1 MTLKV
6 LTTRSRRF
14 TCIRLLWYSPD
25 GITVPPFPVT
35 FTTMALYH
43 SSLRWFEASTCM
55 AASRGPPSSSIK
67 HGLKFPSSPS
77 WHTTA
82 FNACCRMVFWP
93 SWKGV
98 EHYGDWWCCVFRFL
112 PPANNWL
119 IQSFGAETGWRVW
132 SLALLL
138 VMLPVGWFLVRA
150 FQLSF
155 LRLRFIVIDNP

>member
-6 LTTRSRRF
+6 VTTRSRWF

-25 GITVPPFPVT
+25 GIAVPPFPVT

-77 WHTTA
+77 WHTAT
-82 FNACCRMVFWP
+82 P
-93 SWKGV
+93 DSGLLL
-98 EHYGDWWCCVFRFL
+98 FL
-112 PPANNWL
+112 TMHDL
-119 IQSFGAETGWRVW
+119 LSL
-132 SLALLL
+132 LALDTLEYGFSRSEASPQTQNVFSLSRFSRRTDNPSNLHL
-138 VMLPVGWFLVRA
+138 VELISLSSPRVDRLQP
-150 FQLSF
+150 QLSVSNVS
-155 LRLRFIVIDNP
+155 L